1 MTNLIDE
8 NLVQEM
14 KKYLHYDPETGVFT
28 WKKQKSSGA
37 PKGSVAGFLVA
48 DGKQRVRK
56 KIKFDGTKYFSS
68 RLAWAFVHGSISTE
82 ILIDHIN
89 GDPLD
94 NRIENL
100 RLATH
105 SLNSR
110 NRKIHDNNK
119 TGVTGV
125 LKREK
130 KSGIFWEATIYNTKR
145 VHLGLFRTKRE
156 AIAARKAGEKILGY
170 ISRNG
175 EVG

>member
-1 MTNLIDE
+1 MTNPIDE

-28 WKKQKSSGA
+28 WKKQKSGA
-37 PKGSVAGFLVA
+37 PKGSVAGFLVP
-48 DGKQRVRK
+48 DRKRVRR
-56 KIKFDGTKYFSS
+56 KIRFDGTKYFSS

-110 NRKIHDNNK
+110 NRKIYDNNK

-130 KSGIFWEATIYNTKR
+130 KSGIFWEATIYNMKR
-145 VHLGLFRTKRE
+145 IHLGLFRSKEE
-156 AIAARKAGEKILGY
+156 AIAARKAGEKLLGY

-175 EVG
+175 EA

>member
-1 MTNLIDE
+1 MTNPIDE
-8 NLVQEM
+8 NLVQKM

-28 WKKQKSSGA
+28 WKKQKSSQV

-48 DGKQRVRK
+48 DGKRVRK

-110 NRKIHDNNK
+110 NRKICNNNK

-125 LKREK
+125 KKREK
-130 KSGIFWEATIYNTKR
+130 KSGIFWEATIYNMKR
-145 VHLGLFRTKRE
+145 IHLGLFRSKEE
-156 AIAARKAGEKILGY
+156 AIAARKAGEKLLGY

-175 EVG
+175 EA

>member
-1 MTNLIDE
+1 MTNPIDE
-8 NLVQEM
+8 NLVQKM

-28 WKKQKSSGA
+28 WKKQKSSRA
-37 PKGSVAGFLVA
+37 LKGSAAGALYRS
-48 DGKQRVRK
+48 DTERVRR
-56 KIKFDGTKYFSS
+56 KIRFDGTKYFSS

-105 SLNSR
+105 SLNAR
-110 NRKIHDNNK
+110 NRKICNNNK

-125 LKREK
+125 KKREK
-130 KSGIFWEATIYNTKR
+130 KSGIFWEATIYNMKR
-145 VHLGLFRTKRE
+145 IHLGLFRSKEE
-156 AIAARKAGEKILGY
+156 AIAARKAGEKLLGY

-175 EVG
+175 EA

>member
-28 WKKQKSSGA
+28 WKKQKSSQV
-37 PKGSVAGFLVA
+37 PKGSVAGYLVA
-48 DGKQRVRK
+48 DGKRVRK
-56 KIKFDGTKYFSS
+56 KIKFNGTKYFCS

-100 RLATH
+100 RLATP
-105 SLNSR
+105 SLNAR
-110 NRKIHDNNK
+110 NRKIHNNNK
-119 TGVTGV
+119 TGITGV

-130 KSGIFWEATIYNTKR
+130 KSGISWEASIYNMKR
-145 VHLGLFRTKRE
+145 IYLGSFRTKKE

-175 EVG
+175 EVE